1 MSRKRTF
8 IVRVNID
15 DMAAM
20 LAGLD
25 GPLEKAEWLDG
36 YMVGVHGHP
45 ARETWQEAKRIGFEF
60 GALHFR
66 EVEEFRAEQKA
77 KSDLAELAKL
87 AKKHP
92 EGTHGLPTGTGSG
105 NPAGDPIQ
113 QSNNPTIQRTR
124 KPKSQ
129 FSAEAEA
136 LYLAYPK
143 KVDPVKAKQ
152 AIENALKTASFDS
165 LMAAVQAYA
174 SSREGEDPHYTKH
187 PSGWFND
194 CRYLDDPSTWIKTAK
209 QSKNGV
215 KHDGFA
221 KTDYFA
227 GLEDLPTGD

>member
-25 GPLEKAEWLDG
+25 GALEKAEWLDG

-45 ARETWQEAKRIGFEF
+45 AREAWQEAKRIGFEF

-87 AKKHP
+87 AKKNP
-92 EGTHGLPTGTGSG
+92 NGTHGLPTGTGSG

-113 QSNNPTIQRTR
+113 QSNNPTIH
-124 KPKSQ
+124 
-129 FSAEAEA
+129 EAKE
-136 LYLAYPK
+136 P
-143 KVDPVKAKQ
+143 KAKRS
-152 AIENALKTASFDS
+152 IFVPPTLDELT
-165 LMAAVQAYA
+165 AYA
-174 SSREGEDPHYTKH
+174 NEVGFRDVAKWMNHYA
-187 PSGWFND
+187 SNGWMVGKNKMKDWKACVRNWNLNPIQRPGFQKPQPKLTGFTPEYMEQGRIVRND
-194 CRYLDDPSTWIKTAK
+194 GLD
-209 QSKNGV
+209 
-215 KHDGFA
+215 F
-221 KTDYFA
+221 
-227 GLEDLPTGD
+227 

>member
-227 GLEDLPTGD
+227 GLEGLPTGD